1 MNDQAK
7 AVLHGDGGIPTASL
21 IWKRMVKGY
30 KKR

>member
-1 MNDQAK
+1 MNDQAE
-7 AVLHGDGGIPTASL
+7 ASLGGEGGIPTASL